1 MKTIADG
8 IDACGLYFTISYFL
22 TGRGEYRAF
31 AAGFGFAVA
40 HAVAIYGVS
49 FLNVARA
56 TAFHSHYLQLALE
69 ANLDLFFYLA
79 FAVIIWLHSRNDFAP
94 QYRLFFL
101 SLTMMGVVKNFV
113 FK

>member
-1 MKTIADG
+1 MKTVADG

-22 TGRGEYRAF
+22 NGRGEYRAF

-40 HAVAIYGVS
+40 HAVATYGVS

-56 TAFHSHYLQLALE
+56 TAFSFHNIQLAFE

-79 FAVIIWLHSRNDFAP
+79 FAVVIWLHSRNDFAP
-94 QYRLFFL
+94 QYRFFFL
-101 SLTMMGVVKNFV
+101 TLTLMGVVKNFV